1 MARRRTGKKQPPTV
15 HKAIG
20 TSRPRGRID
29 RLFGLLANKGL
40 LASKR
45 PRPASIEEINEAIER
60 GWAGE
65 K

>member
-1 MARRRTGKKQPPTV
+1 MAQKQQGKKPRAAAGRNPNP
-15 HKAIG
+15 G
-20 TSRPRGRID
+20 TRKHPID
-29 RLFGLLANKGL
+29 SLFGL

-45 PRPASIEEINEAIER
+45 RKTASIEEINEAIER